1 MQNSEMKTGGQLL
14 VESLVIH
21 GVDTVFC
28 VPGESYLA
36 ALDALRDV
44 QEKVRVVVCRHEA
57 SACHMAEAHGKL
69 TGKPGI
75 CFVTRGPGATHASVG
90 IHTARQDSTPLILF
104 VGQVEREI
112 SDREGF
118 QEVDFRAMF
127 APLAKWAA
135 QIDDPA
141 RIPEYVS
148 RAFHTAVN
156 GRPGPVV
163 LAIPENTL
171 SDTCGAVPT
180 RAYIPAHSGPTAQ
193 DLAAMTALIGRAER
207 PLLIL
212 GGSGWNEQACTDIR
226 AFAEAF
232 DLPTLV
238 TFRRQDVFDNRH
250 HLYSGVLGLG
260 TSPALTERVKSSDLL
275 VVVGDRLSEAVT
287 NTYSLIELLAPSRK
301 LVHIHPDPGELGRV
315 YQSSLPINS
324 GVAGF
329 AGAAAQLKAPARTA
343 ARMEWAKDLRS
354 DYETLISLPA
364 CDNEM
369 DVSAIVAG
377 LNDILP
383 DNAII
388 TNGAGAYAAFVHRY
402 YQYRAYPTQLAPA
415 CGTMGYGLPAA
426 IAAQLAHPQTP
437 VVCFAG
443 DGCFLMSGVELAT
456 AVRYKLP
463 IVIVVINNES
473 YGSIRMHQDRRYPGR
488 DFATDL
494 VNPDFITFAKSFG
507 AHGELVRTTTDF
519 RSAFERALKAEL
531 PTLIEVRLDIATML
545 AQSPRRR

>member
-1 MQNSEMKTGGQLL
+1 MQNSAIRTGGQLL
-14 VESLVIH
+14 VDSLVIH

-44 QEKVRVVVCRHEA
+44 QDKIRVVVCRHEA

-90 IHTARQDSTPLILF
+90 VHTARQDSTPLILLI
-104 VGQVEREI
+104 GQVDRGI
-112 SDREGF
+112 GDREGF

-127 APLAKWAA
+127 TPLAKWAA

-163 LAIPENTL
+163 LAIPEDTL
-171 SDTCGAVPT
+171 SDTCKAGTPMPYVQAQ
-180 RAYIPAHSGPTAQ
+180 AGPTSQ
-193 DLAAMTALIGRAER
+193 NLDTLKDLIERAER
-207 PLLIL
+207 PLLVI
-212 GGSGWNEQACTDIR
+212 GGSGWNEQACANIR
-226 AFAEAF
+226 TFAETF
-232 DLPTLV
+232 ELPTAV
-238 TFRRQDVFDNRH
+238 TFRRQDIFDNRH
-250 HLYSGVLGLG
+250 RFYAGVLGLG
-260 TSPALTERVKSSDLL
+260 TSPALTERVKASDLL
-275 VVVGDRLSEAVT
+275 LVVGDRLSEAAT
-287 NTYSLIELLAPSRK
+287 NAYSLIELLAPVRK
-301 LVHIHPDPGELGRV
+301 LIHVHPDPNELGRV
-315 YQSSLPINS
+315 YQTSLPINS
-324 GVAGF
+324 GVASF
-329 AGAAAQLKAPARTA
+329 ACAASRLEASATKSSRS
-343 ARMEWAKDLRS
+343 EWAASLRS
-354 DYETLISLPA
+354 DYDKLIAPPPY
-364 CDNEM
+364 DGKV
-369 DVSAIVAG
+369 DVSAIVAS
-377 LNDILP
+377 LNEALP
-383 DNAII
+383 DNAFV

-402 YQYRAYPTQLAPA
+402 YQFRTYPTQLAPA

-426 IAAQLAHPQTP
+426 IAAQLAYPDRP

-443 DGCFLMSGVELAT
+443 DGCFLMSGHELAT

-463 IVIVVINNES
+463 IVIVVVNNES
-473 YGSIRMHQDRRYPGR
+473 YGSIRMHQDRRYPAR

-494 VNPDFITFAKSFG
+494 VNPDFVAFARSFG
-507 AHGELVRTTTDF
+507 AHGELVETTAGF
-519 RSAFERALKAEL
+519 APALQRALEAKL
-531 PTLIEVRLDIATML
+531 PTLIELRMDIEAML

>member
-44 QEKVRVVVCRHEA
+44 QETVRVVVCRHEA

-148 RAFHTAVN
+148 RAFHAAVN

-171 SDTCGAVPT
+171 SDTCEAVPT
-180 RAYIPAHSGPTAQ
+180 MAYVPAHSGPTAH
-193 DLAAMTALIGRAER
+193 DLETMAALIERAER

-238 TFRRQDVFDNRH
+238 TFRRQDIFDNRH
-250 HLYSGVLGLG
+250 RLYSGVLGLG
-260 TSPALTERVKSSDLL
+260 TSPALSDRVKSSDLL

-329 AGAAAQLKAPARTA
+329 AGAAAQLKSPAQTA
-343 ARMEWAKDLRS
+343 TRMEWAKDLRG
-354 DYETLISLPA
+354 DYEKLISPPA

-377 LNDILP
+377 LNDVLP

-426 IAAQLAHPQTP
+426 IAAKLAHPQTP

-494 VNPDFITFAKSFG
+494 VNPDFVAFAKSFG
-507 AHGELVRTTTDF
+507 AHGELVRTTSDF
-519 RSAFERALKAEL
+519 RSAFERALDAKL
-531 PTLIEVRLDIATML
+531 PTMIEVRLDIATML